1 MAKLTEEQLELVRE
15 TAKAVMKE
23 AGHLCHF
30 DEEERKKLHAFNDV
44 LDTEKADHGTLM
56 VIVQFGKSIQNITRK
71 AITWF
76 IFGIVIIVAAVF
88 TGAFM
93 IK

>member
-1 MAKLTEEQLELVRE
+1 
-15 TAKAVMKE
+15 MKE

-30 DEEERKKLHAFNDV
+30 DGGERKRLHAFNEV
-44 LDTEKADHGTLM
+44 LDAEGADHGTLM
-56 VIVQFGKSIQNITRK
+56 VIVQFGKSIQTITRK

-76 IFGIVIIVAAVF
+76 VLGLIAIVAAVF
-88 TGAFM
+88 TGALI